1 MKIKI
6 DRDGKLAID
15 RNGKMIAA
23 VCPYN
28 SKQCGHFCIAFREPM
43 ERTALSSAY
52 LQLCQAVGTIY
63 FSEIIDERQK
73 PNEE

>member
-28 SKQCGHFCIAFREPM
+28 SKQCGHSCIAFREP
-43 ERTALSSAY
+43 RLLSNSVGR
-52 LQLCQAVGTIY
+52 LQLCQAVGEIVY
-63 FSEIIDERQK
+63 DEIIDERQK
-73 PNEE
+73 TNEK